1 MQQML
6 ASNVCTTENWSRP
19 RSLINQKL
27 LLVQTFGKQKT
38 RHIPNVL
45 LLRAQRAVLDYG
57 LTLDVVRIRFQQFRS
72 DADAVAKVCGATLL
86 RTAFKATEPGPAM
99 LRFLEGEYITTE
111 PGRVRVLSGGKMQ
124 YKQQSTWITA
134 AGKYKWSSKHK
145 GLFIVGGGGGWRL
158 DVTKS
163 TDNTIVWINVKDVT
177 EDGWCTIADR
187 VQQASCAASLQK
199 TMFRRRFR

>member
-1 MQQML
+1 M
-6 ASNVCTTENWSRP
+6 
-19 RSLINQKL
+19 
-27 LLVQTFGKQKT
+27 
-38 RHIPNVL
+38 L

-124 YKQQSTWITA
+124 YKQQSTWRTA

-145 GLFIVGGGGGWRL
+145 SLFIVGGGGGWRL

-177 EDGWCTIADR
+177 EDG
-187 VQQASCAASLQK
+187 VQSQIVYNRQAVPRPCKRQCFGEDSDEYVYDNMHVSYKLAY
-199 TMFRRRFR
+199 